1 MKRPLLLAAF
11 LFVAC
16 SEPRPFGRVGEN
28 APAYAARTI
37 AGDSIRL
44 SDLHGRAVLLNVW
57 ATWCIPCRKELPE
70 LQTLHTR
77 YAQQGLQVVGVS
89 VDEGSDDGAVRDFA
103 KEFGIT
109 YTIARDPAT
118 LIYNAFAIPGVPA
131 TFLIDRNGK
140 VAWRILGPFSA
151 TDTTLQAALKSVL

>member
-1 MKRPLLLAAF
+1 MKRSLLCAALLL
-11 LFVAC
+11 VSC
-16 SEPRPFGRVGEN
+16 SEPRPFGRVGEV

-37 AGDSIRL
+37 AGDSMRL
-44 SDLHGRAVLLNVW
+44 SDLHGKAVLLNVW

-70 LQTLHTR
+70 LQALHTR
-77 YAQQGLQVVGVS
+77 YSPQGLQVVGVS
-89 VDEGSDDGAVRDFA
+89 VDEGNDDNAVRDFA

-118 LIYNAFAIPGVPA
+118 LIYNRFAIPGVPA

-140 VAWRILGPFSA
+140 VAWRTLGPFTA
-151 TDTTLQAALKSVL
+151 ADTALQTALKKVL